1 MTVLTERAHAATPHG
16 APDSAAHSASHSA
29 SHEDETNY
37 VAVWGVLCALLGV
50 SILGPMIG
58 IRLLT
63 LVTAFGI
70 AIVKA
75 YIVCAY
81 FMHLRI
87 EKKWVAYIL
96 GFMLALM
103 VVLFGGTA
111 PDVLEHDGLRWQKTY
126 VEPAGPG
133 GER

>member
-1 MTVLTERAHAATPHG
+1 MSQIAHADRAHHDA
-16 APDSAAHSASHSA
+16 
-29 SHEDETNY
+29 TNY
-37 VAVWGVLCALLGV
+37 VAIWGVLCALLCV
-50 SILGPMIG
+50 SVLGPMVG

-63 LVTAFGI
+63 LITAFGI

-75 YIVCAY
+75 YLVCRY
-81 FMHLRI
+81 FMHLNI

-103 VVLFGGTA
+103 LVFFGGVA
-111 PDVLEHDGLRWQKTY
+111 PDVSGDEGLRWQKTY
-126 VEPAGPG
+126 VEPATTG

>member
-1 MTVLTERAHAATPHG
+1 MAHRAHADAPH
-16 APDSAAHSASHSA
+16 H
-29 SHEDETNY
+29 DETSY
-37 VAVWGVLCALLGV
+37 VAIWGVLCALLVV
-50 SILGPMIG
+50 SVIGPMVG

-63 LVTAFGI
+63 LITAFGI

-75 YIVCAY
+75 YIVCSY
-81 FMHLRI
+81 FMHLSI

-103 VVLFGGTA
+103 LVFFGGVA
-111 PDVLEHDGLRWQKTY
+111 PDVLKHEGLGWRKTY
-126 VEPAGPG
+126 VEPATAG

>member
-1 MTVLTERAHAATPHG
+1 MTERVQAG
-16 APDSAAHSASHSA
+16 VSHRDDTS
-29 SHEDETNY
+29 Y
-37 VAVWGVLCALLGV
+37 VAIWAVLCVLLGISV
-50 SILGPMIG
+50 LGPMAG

-75 YIVCAY
+75 YLVCRY
-81 FMHLRI
+81 FMHLYI
-87 EKKWVAYIL
+87 EKTWVAYIL

-103 VVLFGGTA
+103 LVFFGGVA
-111 PDVLEHDGLRWQKTY
+111 PDVLRHEGLQWRKTY
-126 VEPAGPG
+126 IEPAAA

>member
-1 MTVLTERAHAATPHG
+1 MAHYAHAAR
-16 APDSAAHSASHSA
+16 AHH
-29 SHEDETNY
+29 DETNY
-37 VAVWGVLCALLGV
+37 VAIWGVLCVLLVV
-50 SILGPMIG
+50 SVLGPMVG

-63 LVTAFGI
+63 LITAFGI

-75 YIVCAY
+75 YMVCKY
-81 FMHLRI
+81 FMHLNI

-103 VVLFGGTA
+103 LVFFGGVA
-111 PDVLEHDGLRWQKTY
+111 PDVLEDEGQQWQKTY
-126 VEPAGPG
+126 VEPVTGG

>member
-1 MTVLTERAHAATPHG
+1 MTVLTPHTRADAPHH
-16 APDSAAHSASHSA
+16 DQ
-29 SHEDETNY
+29 TNY
-37 VAVWGVLCALLGV
+37 VAIWGVLCALLGI
-50 SILGPMIG
+50 SIVGPMFG
-58 IRLLT
+58 VRLLT

-81 FMHLRI
+81 FMHLKI

-103 VVLFGGTA
+103 LVFFGGTA
-111 PDVLEHDGLRWQKTY
+111 PDVLERDGQQWRKTY
-126 VEPAGPG
+126 VEPATLG